1 MTSSTSSSDEVVSTA
16 PAGGA
21 NAGNRFM
28 NWFWDLASDEAT
40 VRAQAGTMIVKFLQH
55 SQSQQQ
61 SAASA
66 DLEYGV
72 KRLVRGLSSSRLSAR
87 QGFAACLCEVLG
99 TFGPVLVPS
108 SEILRLID
116 ESTQVTGAMKGSEE
130 RDALFGR
137 LFGYVALIRAG
148 RLTSDKMI
156 AIDVFDR
163 LLELFDAKPWFQEAV
178 CEGLLSAYASLS
190 GQADANK
197 HALDRISALL
207 RGTGVEDMTAAQ
219 LILLIGLQT
228 HFETRSETE
237 IEAFRE
243 LFPYKSIASLKKI
256 ESMSKTLIASCS
268 GFPKVNILLVLSREM
283 AILF

>member
-1 MTSSTSSSDEVVSTA
+1 MTSSASSSDEVGAIV
-16 PAGGA
+16 PNGGG

-40 VRAQAGTMIVKFLQH
+40 VRAQAGTMIVKFLQ
-55 SQSQQQ
+55 QSQQHQ
-61 SAASA
+61 ATACA
-66 DLEYGV
+66 DLEYGL

-99 TFGPVLVPS
+99 TFGPNLVPS

-148 RLTSDKMI
+148 RLSSDKTI
-156 AIDVFDR
+156 AIGVFDR

-178 CEGLLSAYASLS
+178 CEGLLCAYASFNGLPE
-190 GQADANK
+190 ANQ

-219 LILLIGLQT
+219 LILLIGLQA
-228 HFETRSETE
+228 HFETRLEDE
-237 IEAFRE
+237 AEAFRE
-243 LFPYKSIASLKKI
+243 LFPYKSVASLKKI
-256 ESMSKTLIASCS
+256 EDMSKTLIASCS
-268 GFPKVNILLVLSREM
+268 GFPKVGAPLASCLSCLV
-283 AILF
+283 